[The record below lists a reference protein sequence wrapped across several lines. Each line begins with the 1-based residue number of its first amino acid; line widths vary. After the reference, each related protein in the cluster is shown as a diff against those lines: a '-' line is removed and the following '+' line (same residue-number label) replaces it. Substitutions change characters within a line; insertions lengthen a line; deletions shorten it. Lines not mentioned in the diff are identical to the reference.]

1 MNEAPTENTAD
12 RRILIKSSPVRCWRE
27 EPILIP
33 SYVPAASVSRS
44 VLRPQP
50 LCRYRRRHRP
60 CRGPYRAR
68 SRSDKHAAVLRLQRT
83 QPKDRRVY
91 TALSGILT
99 VPQAVR
105 KRHPGR
111 RSRSRSRFICT
122 RSPPGRESEAGRYEA
137 QGIAES

>member
-83 QPKDRRVY
+83 QPKDRRAYNAPYRNPCRAV
-91 TALSGILT
+91 AAQGDGRN
-99 VPQAVR
+99 QA
-105 KRHPGR
+105 GR
-111 RSRSRSRFICT
+111 RRT
-122 RSPPGRESEAGRYEA
+122 G
-137 QGIAES
+137 QGAWRQGGSLCQDFCNSVF

>member
-50 LCRYRRRHRP
+50 LCRYRRH
-60 CRGPYRAR
+60 GYIGG
-68 SRSDKHAAVLRLQRT
+68 DEDGLGKGNF
-83 QPKDRRVY
+83 
-91 TALSGILT
+91 LSSCISIFNL
-99 VPQAVR
+99 
-105 KRHPGR
+105 
-111 RSRSRSRFICT
+111 
-122 RSPPGRESEAGRYEA
+122 AGWEKQWYYE
-137 QGIAES
+137 GCEIKKTMENVETKE

>member
-1 MNEAPTENTAD
+1 MNEAPTGNAAD

-50 LCRYRRRHRP
+50 LCRYRRRHRS

-83 QPKDRRVY
+83 QPKDRRAY
-91 TALSGILT
+91 DAPYRIPCMAGAGGGKLRDADRGSRQRPGTSTRRAQRLARSLSNS
-99 VPQAVR
+99 V
-105 KRHPGR
+105 K
-111 RSRSRSRFICT
+111 
-122 RSPPGRESEAGRYEA
+122 
-137 QGIAES
+137 

>member
-68 SRSDKHAAVLRLQRT
+68 SRSDKHAAVLRLHRT
-83 QPKDRRVY
+83 QPKNRRVY
-91 TALSGILT
+91 TPLT
-99 VPQAVR
+99 GSSAWSEPAAEGKESRTAQEIRAQ
-105 KRHPGR
+105 R
-111 RSRSRSRFICT
+111 R
-122 RSPPGRESEAGRYEA
+122 G
-137 QGIAES
+137 AELLQE

>member
-1 MNEAPTENTAD
+1 MNEAPTGNAAD

-50 LCRYRRRHRP
+50 LCRYRRRHRS

-91 TALSGILT
+91 TPLT
-99 VPQAVR
+99 GSSAWPEPAAER
-105 KRHPGR
+105 AG
-111 RSRSRSRFICT
+111 SRSGQENAGPRGTEGMI
-122 RSPPGRESEAGRYEA
+122 PYALLREKGFLY
-137 QGIAES
+137 

>member
-1 MNEAPTENTAD
+1 MNEAPTGNAAD

-50 LCRYRRRHRP
+50 LCRYRRRHRS

-91 TALSGILT
+91 TALTGSSAWP
-99 VPQAVR
+99 VPAAITAKGLR
-105 KRHPGR
+105 
-111 RSRSRSRFICT
+111 
-122 RSPPGRESEAGRYEA
+122 A
-137 QGIAES
+137 